1 MSGIR
6 FVDPP
11 GRVSRRRSLGPGLLA
26 LAGAVI
32 AVLFLM
38 VVLGLLER
46 GPGITLG
53 DILASPPVAN

>member
-11 GRVSRRRSLGPGLLA
+11 GRGPRRRSLGPGLLT
-26 LAGAVI
+26 LAGTVI

-38 VVLGLLER
+38 VVLGLLEQ
-46 GPGITLG
+46 GLGIALG